1 MYVHDAAWLSLAVA
15 LTVLGVV
22 ATWLAARRG
31 RTAGALTAA
40 GLTLLPMALYL
51 TGLLRLVAILINQ
64 AIGLLT
70 GFVFSPVVWFGL
82 GLGGVACLL
91 IAAGRMV
98 RRRAREAGPAAV
110 GAAQPKP
117 KAVPKSSAKPAPPI
131 DDEFADIEAL
141 LKRRGIE

>member
-51 TGLLRLVAILINQ
+51 TGLLRLVAILIDQ

-70 GFVFSPVVWFGL
+70 GFVFSPVVWFGF

-110 GAAQPKP
+110 SGGPKP
-117 KAVPKSSAKPAPPI
+117 KQVPKASAKPAPPI

>member
-1 MYVHDAAWLSLAVA
+1 MYMHDAAWLSLAVA
-15 LTVLGVV
+15 LTLLG
-22 ATWLAARRG
+22 ALITWLAARRG

-51 TGLLRLVAILINQ
+51 TGLLRLVAILVDQ
-64 AIGLLT
+64 AISLLV
-70 GFVFSPVVWFGL
+70 GFAFSPIVWVGS
-82 GLGGVACLL
+82 GLGGVAFVL

-98 RRRAREAGPAAV
+98 RHRQREAALAGGPAP
-110 GAAQPKP
+110 QPKQVGRTP
-117 KAVPKSSAKPAPPI
+117 TKPAAAPV